1 MPSLGERVKYE
12 RERRR
17 YSQVELAKAADI
29 TQGLLSRIEAGK
41 VRAPNADII
50 KRLARALWVST
61 DHLLC
66 MDSQDEKDNEF
77 LPAAVDP
84 VPA

>member
-1 MPSLGERVKYE
+1 MASLGERVKHE

-17 YSQVELAKAADI
+17 YSQMELAKEADI

-41 VRAPNADII
+41 VKAPNADII

-66 MDSQDEKDNEF
+66 MDIDDDTGE
-77 LPAAVDP
+77 LMPAADALVE
-84 VPA
+84 A

>member
-1 MPSLGERVKYE
+1 MASLGERVKHE

-17 YSQVELAKAADI
+17 YSQVELAKHAQI

-41 VRAPNADII
+41 VLAPNADVI

-66 MDSQDEKDNEF
+66 MDVEEKTSEF
-77 LPAAVDP
+77 LPTAAALV
-84 VPA
+84 

>member
-1 MPSLGERVKYE
+1 MASLGERVRHE

-17 YSQVELAKAADI
+17 YSQQELARQAHI

-41 VRAPNADII
+41 VLAPNADVI
-50 KRLARALWVST
+50 KQLARALWVTT

-66 MDSQDEKDNEF
+66 MDDKESEI
-77 LPAAVDP
+77 
-84 VPA
+84 VPTAGALVGA